1 MKIKNNTSG
10 IIAIND
16 MGGGQSGQSLILQ
29 PGAEVVVY
37 DEDAEKS
44 PSLASYLTSGA
55 ITKTGT
61 EEPSTGTP
69 VENQPEVIGEHQIII
84 TGAAP
89 TAGMVLVA
97 ISATGAQWRVG
108 GSGTQ
113 GPAGPQGPTGVGA
126 QGPQGATGSQGF
138 QGATGS
144 QGFQGA
150 DGAQGPQGEQGPQGA

>member
-113 GPAGPQGPTGVGA
+113 GPAGPQGAQGIGSQGATGA
-126 QGPQGATGSQGF
+126 QGPQGADGAQGS
-138 QGATGS
+138 
-144 QGFQGA
+144 QGA